1 MIVVTLHQNR
11 QKVVCPWGPSCFAL
25 HIVILVIPNLRK
37 LNAVNKN
44 VQNVNVGDR

>member
-1 MIVVTLHQNR
+1 MIVVTLHQNC
-11 QKVVCPWGPSCFAL
+11 QKVVGPWGPSCFVL

-37 LNAVNKN
+37 LNTVNKN